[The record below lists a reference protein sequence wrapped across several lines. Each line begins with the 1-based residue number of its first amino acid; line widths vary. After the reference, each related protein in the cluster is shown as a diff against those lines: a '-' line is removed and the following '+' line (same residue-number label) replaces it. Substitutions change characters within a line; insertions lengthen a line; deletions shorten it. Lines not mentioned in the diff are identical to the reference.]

1 MARESDVLEKHAKG
15 RGEKTSVAGEAA
27 EDQVWLC
34 GWRAGVD
41 VGVGVGVG
49 VLRVVGRSVPVR
61 L

>member
-1 MARESDVLEKHAKG
+1 
-15 RGEKTSVAGEAA
+15 VAGEAA
-27 EDQVWLC
+27 EVWLC
-34 GWRAGVD
+34 GWRAAVD